1 MVIAFGS
8 GRKRAGVEQGASPHL
23 GQLRRA
29 ANSAVWHRLN
39 RLGQTLFLPRWLESG
54 RRYPLTDVQSGLEDG
69 RSSKPCPLLT
79 RQLAATSPILGRA

>member
-29 ANSAVWHRLN
+29 ANSAVWRRLN
-39 RLGQTLFLPRWLESG
+39 RLGHDALP
-54 RRYPLTDVQSGLEDG
+54 
-69 RSSKPCPLLT
+69 
-79 RQLAATSPILGRA
+79 TSVAGVRETISTH